1 MQTNLHLLL
10 VCCAISHQGGA
21 SAVMFALKY
30 GHVETV
36 KSLLQEYNC
45 KASKNA
51 VSILSVLCTTTYHLN
66 VIQRNHLHQH
76 TPIESPRSLCFVH
89 QYMSSTLSLLQLGD
103 SLLHVVTKTRNFE
116 IIDYLVNE
124 HGLDVNDQNAVS
136 ISHSKTTAQRFI
148 VMCIQTNLQVHST
161 VC

>member
-1 MQTNLHLLL
+1 MQTYLHLLL

-66 VIQRNHLHQH
+66 VIQRNRLHQH
-76 TPIESPRSLCFVH
+76 TPIESPHFV
-89 QYMSSTLSLLQLGD
+89 S
-103 SLLHVVTKTRNFE
+103 
-116 IIDYLVNE
+116 
-124 HGLDVNDQNAVS
+124 
-136 ISHSKTTAQRFI
+136 FI
-148 VMCIQTNLQVHST
+148 CI
-161 VC
+161 